1 MFSNSHLSYNRDV
14 VDLAWEQGLK
24 AASGGGRRGGGEAAA
39 EAGNEG
45 AVPAARATAAPALA
59 PAAGGR
65 NPASGVANNRR
76 SGGLGAVPDPSLS
89 PSPGIETL
97 FPHTVIQGTPDT
109 TFTLSGINFVKRSLV
124 YANGQPMPTAVTSAT
139 ELTFVI
145 DANTLNKAGKLKIVV
160 KNPEPLAAP
169 EWGAISNEAYVLVPF
184 RFTSAWSHNKDVGE
198 FQK

>member
-1 MFSNSHLSYNRDV
+1 
-14 VDLAWEQGLK
+14 
-24 AASGGGRRGGGEAAA
+24 
-39 EAGNEG
+39 
-45 AVPAARATAAPALA
+45 
-59 PAAGGR
+59 
-65 NPASGVANNRR
+65 
-76 SGGLGAVPDPSLS
+76 
-89 PSPGIETL
+89 
-97 FPHTVIQGTPDT
+97 
-109 TFTLSGINFVKRSLV
+109 
-124 YANGQPMPTAVTSAT
+124 MPTAVTSAT